1 VTTVHATHTT
11 FVRALAAV
19 ALAALGASGCSQFL
33 RDQGRSPS
41 QLAILTLEA
50 ASGAQPTAFGGTLDS
65 DVITNVKRT
74 VGGAEVRIPTVFSD
88 AARVTM
94 RLFLKDQGVPGV
106 GATPTPVNQVTITRY
121 RVVYRRSDGRNTPG
135 VDVPY
140 PFDSAT
146 TFTIPTDASV
156 TQSFELVRHTSKQ
169 EAPLAELRSSSV
181 IISTVADITFYGR
194 DMAGNEIAAT
204 GSIGILFGNFGDPE

>member
-1 VTTVHATHTT
+1 MHATHTT
-11 FVRALAAV
+11 IAGALAGLV
-19 ALAALGASGCSQFL
+19 LTVLGTAGCSQFL
-33 RDQGRSPS
+33 RDQGRSPA
-41 QLAILTLEA
+41 QVTIMNLEA
-50 ASGAQPTAFGGTLDS
+50 ASGAQSSAFGGTLDS

-88 AARVTM
+88 VGRVTM

-106 GATPTPVNQVTITRY
+106 AASPTPVNQITINRY

-146 TFTIPTDASV
+146 TFTIPADSSV
-156 TQSFELVRHTSKQ
+156 TQSFELVRHTSKE
-169 EAPLAELRSSSV
+169 EAPLADLRSNSV

-194 DMAGNEIAAT
+194 DQAGNDVTAT
-204 GSIGILFGNFGDPE
+204 GSIGVLFGNFGDPD